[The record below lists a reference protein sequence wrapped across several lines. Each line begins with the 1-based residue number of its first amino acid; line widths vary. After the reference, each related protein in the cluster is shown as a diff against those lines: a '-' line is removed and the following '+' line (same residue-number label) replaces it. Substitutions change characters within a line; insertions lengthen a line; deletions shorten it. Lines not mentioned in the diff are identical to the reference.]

1 MLRENKMYQIDGGI
15 GAVIANYTEEPDI
28 IEYQNNP
35 FIEALP
41 PILSQHDVV
50 EQLSVYPYY
59 SENERN
65 LPTKKRIHLTQRL
78 YQYFQPLSLHFDLEE
93 RFSRTIRQGY
103 LSRNPLSANYA
114 SSLKNGNKIIK
125 NPSLGFNNFD
135 FKSTAAGFTI
145 IGVSGIGKTTSI
157 DRVLSL
163 YPQVIKHTE
172 YKGTPLNLLQIPWL
186 KLDCP
191 YDGSIKALCINFF
204 AKVDSLLGTSY
215 SMKFTSGNNSTST
228 MLPRMAQVCTLHGIG
243 VLIIDEVQHLS
254 SSKSGGSEKM
264 LNFFVTLVNTLGIPT
279 ILIGTMKALSSLQR
293 QFRQARRGS
302 GQGDMVLDR
311 MVKED
316 NWDILIEG
324 LWEYQ
329 WTKNPTPLTDEL
341 KDVIYEESQGIID
354 IAVKLYV
361 MTQIIAMTSTK
372 KELITPALIKKVAKE
387 NLKLVKP
394 MLDALKTGNL
404 DKISL
409 YEDIKPVDITNFI
422 QNQLSEAEKQSRIAL
437 LKGAKDLLKQPKDN
451 IKDIAIAKLISLGVD
466 GAEASSQIKSIK
478 NVNSITDVNE
488 LVKIAYG
495 KILMGESS
503 TVEIKKPKPISKVS
517 KESYKNNVYDNLLH
531 FDIERGK
538 TEGLDSYESLLNKG
552 YIKKPLDEL
561 CI

>member
-1 MLRENKMYQIDGGI
+1 MLEENKLFQIDGGVE
-15 GAVIANYTEEPDI
+15 AVIANYSKEPDI

-41 PILSQHDVV
+41 PILSQYDVV
-50 EQLSVYPYY
+50 EKLSVYPYY
-59 SENERN
+59 NEAERN
-65 LPTKKRIHLTQRL
+65 LPTNKRIHLTQRL

-114 SSLKNGNKIIK
+114 SSLKNGNKIVK

-163 YPQVIKHTE
+163 YPQVIMHTE
-172 YKGTPLNLLQIPWL
+172 YNGRPLNLLQIPWL

-191 YDGSIKALCINFF
+191 FDGSIKALCINFF
-204 AKVDSLLGTSY
+204 AKVDSLLGTNY
-215 SMKFTSGNNSTST
+215 SMKFTSGSNSTAT

-279 ILIGTMKALSSLQR
+279 ILIGTMKALGSLQR

-311 MVKED
+311 MIKD
-316 NWDILIEG
+316 ANWDILIEG
-324 LWEYQ
+324 LWDYQ
-329 WTKNPTPLTDEL
+329 WTKTPTPLTNEL
-341 KDVIYEESQGIID
+341 KDVIYEESQGIVD

-361 MTQIIAMTSTK
+361 MAQIMAMTSTK
-372 KELITPALIKKVAKE
+372 KELITPALIRKVAKE

-394 MLDALKTGNL
+394 MLDALKTGNI

-409 YEDIKPVDITNFI
+409 YEDIKPIDITAFV
-422 QNQLSEAEKQSRIAL
+422 QNQLSEAEKQSRMAL
-437 LKGAKDLLKQPKDN
+437 LKGAKTSTKESKND
-451 IKDIAIAKLISLGVD
+451 IKESAIAKLIFLDVD
-466 GAEASSQIKSIK
+466 GAVAS
-478 NVNSITDVNE
+478 NVIENLLKDSNISDVNE
-488 LVKIAYG
+488 LVKIAYRN
-495 KILMGESS
+495 ILLDKSS
-503 TVEIKKPKPISKVS
+503 NIDIKEPKVISK
-517 KESYKNNVYDNLLH
+517 KKKTLTNNVVYDNVLH
-531 FDIERGK
+531 FAIERGK
-538 TEGLDSYESLLNKG
+538 ANGLDSYESLLNDNF
-552 YIKKPLDEL
+552 IKNPLKEL

>member
-1 MLRENKMYQIDGGI
+1 MSEESKIYQIDGGV
-15 GAVIANYTEEPDI
+15 GAVVANYSEEPDI

-41 PILSQHDVV
+41 PILSQYDVV

-59 SENERN
+59 NEDERN

-114 SSLKNGNKIIK
+114 SSLKNGNKIVK

-163 YPQVIKHTE
+163 YPQVIMHTE
-172 YKGTPLNLLQIPWL
+172 YKGTPLSLFQIPWL

-204 AKVDSLLGTSY
+204 AKIDSLLGTNY
-215 SMKFTSGNNSTST
+215 SMKFTSGSNSTAT

-279 ILIGTMKALSSLQR
+279 ILIGTMKALGSLQR

-311 MVKED
+311 MSKDD

-324 LWEYQ
+324 LWDYQ

-341 KDVIYEESQGIID
+341 KDVIYEESQGIVD

-361 MTQIIAMTSTK
+361 MAQIVAMTSTK
-372 KELITPALIKKVAKE
+372 KELITPALIKKVAKD

-394 MLDALKTGNL
+394 MLDALKTGNI

-409 YEDIKPVDITNFI
+409 YEDIKPVDITSFV
-422 QNQLSEAEKQSRIAL
+422 QNQLSEAEKQSRMAL
-437 LKGAKDLLKQPKDN
+437 LKCAKDSARQPKDN
-451 IKDIAIAKLISLGVD
+451 IREIAISKLISLGVD
-466 GAEASSQIKSIK
+466 GLEASKCIDSIQDLRA
-478 NVNSITDVNE
+478 ITDVNE
-488 LVKIAYG
+488 LVKMVYA
-495 KILMGESS
+495 KILIGESS
-503 TVEIKKPKPISKVS
+503 KIKETKPVPKRINKSNKLV
-517 KESYKNNVYDNLLH
+517 VYDNILY

-538 TEGLDSYESLLNKG
+538 ADGLDPYESLLNNG
-552 YIKKPLDEL
+552 YIKNPLKEL
-561 CI
+561 CL

>member
-1 MLRENKMYQIDGGI
+1 MPKENKIYQIDGGI

-28 IEYQNNP
+28 LEYQNNP

-41 PILSQHDVV
+41 PILSQYDVV

-59 SENERN
+59 NEDERN

-114 SSLKNGNKIIK
+114 SSLKNGNKIVK

-172 YKGTPLNLLQIPWL
+172 YKGTPLNLFQISWL
-186 KLDCP
+186 KIDCP
-191 YDGSIKALCINFF
+191 YDGSVKALCINFF
-204 AKVDSLLGTSY
+204 AKVDSLLGTNY
-215 SMKFTSGNNSTST
+215 SMKFTSGQNTTAT

-243 VLIIDEVQHLS
+243 TLVIDEVQHLS
-254 SSKSGGSEKM
+254 TRGGSEQL
-264 LNFFVTLVNTLGIPT
+264 LNFFTTLVNVIGIPV
-279 ILIGTMKALSSLQR
+279 IMIGTMKALGSLQR

-302 GQGDMVLDR
+302 GQGDMVLER
-311 MVKED
+311 MTKDD

-324 LWEYQ
+324 LWDYQ

-341 KDVIYEESQGIID
+341 KDIIYEESQGIVD
-354 IAVKLYV
+354 IAVKIYV
-361 MTQIIAMTSTK
+361 MAQITAMTSTK
-372 KELITPALIKKVAKE
+372 KELITPTLIRKVAKD

-409 YEDIKPVDITNFI
+409 YEDIKSVDITSFV
-422 QNQLSEAEKQSRIAL
+422 QNQLSEAEKQSRMAL
-437 LKGAKDLLKQPKDN
+437 LKGSKSLVRKPKD
-451 IKDIAIAKLISLGVD
+451 DIREVAITKLISLGID
-466 GAEASSQIKSIK
+466 GVEASSHINSIK
-478 NVNSITDVNE
+478 NISSIADVNE
-488 LVKIAYG
+488 LVKTVYR
-495 KILMGESS
+495 KIVMGDIP
-503 TVEIKKPKPISKVS
+503 TVEIKESKSISKS
-517 KESYKNNVYDNLLH
+517 KALSKSAIYDNVLH

-538 TEGLDSYESLLNKG
+538 ADGLDAYESLLNSG
-552 YIKKPLDEL
+552 YIKNPLNEL
-561 CI
+561 CL

>member
-1 MLRENKMYQIDGGI
+1 MPEENKIYQIDGGI

-28 IEYQNNP
+28 LEYQNNP

-41 PILSQHDVV
+41 PILSQYDVV

-59 SENERN
+59 NEDERN

-114 SSLKNGNKIIK
+114 SSLKNGNKIVK

-172 YKGTPLNLLQIPWL
+172 YKGTPLNLLQISWL
-186 KLDCP
+186 KIDCP
-191 YDGSIKALCINFF
+191 YDGSVKALCINFF
-204 AKVDSLLGTSY
+204 AKVDSLLGTNY
-215 SMKFTSGNNSTST
+215 SMKFTSGQNTTAT

-243 VLIIDEVQHLS
+243 TLVIDEVQHLS
-254 SSKSGGSEKM
+254 TRGGSEQL
-264 LNFFVTLVNTLGIPT
+264 LNFFTTLVNVIGIPV
-279 ILIGTMKALSSLQR
+279 IMIGTMKALGSLQR

-311 MVKED
+311 MTKDD

-324 LWEYQ
+324 LWDYQ

-341 KDVIYEESQGIID
+341 KDVIYEESQGIVD

-361 MTQIIAMTSTK
+361 MAQITAMTSTK
-372 KELITPALIKKVAKE
+372 KELITPALIRKVAKD

-394 MLDALKTGNL
+394 MLDALKTGNV

-409 YEDIKPVDITNFI
+409 YEDIKPVDITSFV
-422 QNQLSEAEKQSRIAL
+422 QNQLSEAEKQSRMAL
-437 LKGAKDLLKQPKDN
+437 LKGAKSLVKKPKD
-451 IKDIAIAKLISLGVD
+451 DIREVAITKLISLGID
-466 GAEASSQIKSIK
+466 GAEASSHIDSIK
-478 NVNSITDVNE
+478 NISSIADVNE
-488 LVKIAYG
+488 LVKTVYR
-495 KILMGESS
+495 KILMGDIP
-503 TVEIKKPKPISKVS
+503 TVEIKEPKSISKS
-517 KESYKNNVYDNLLH
+517 KVLSKSAIYDNVLH

-538 TEGLDSYESLLNKG
+538 AVGLDPYESLLNSG
-552 YIKKPLDEL
+552 YIKNPLNEL
-561 CI
+561 SL